1 MNTPA
6 PQDSS
11 PHQGLLDL
19 IDQATL
25 DRSHARLWALASG
38 GTLLNGMSLML
49 LGIAL
54 PLLTVKFALS
64 PTEQGLLGAAL
75 VFGSVPGA
83 LLGGFA
89 ADRAGRKP
97 VFIVDMVLVALGAAL
112 AAWAQTPL
120 VLAAG
125 LLLVGFGIGVDFPV
139 SGTYVAEWMPVAS
152 RPRAMVALKGS
163 QAAGMVI
170 GAGAGL
176 ALLDASPAS
185 EVWRLL
191 LGCTGLCAVLIA
203 LARLTLQESPRWL
216 MLHGRNLEA
225 AHALASILPHLA
237 GHSLRHAQAA
247 GTARHVQ
254 TLANPAHA
262 MHVRSLLQTPYRRR
276 TALSCLPWLLMDIA
290 TYGVGLFTPVI
301 LASLGLNDAGA
312 SLIGRDAA
320 ATRGSTLV
328 DLALLA
334 GAVASLY
341 FVPWLGAIR
350 AQAIGFAGMVC
361 GMLLMLLAIS
371 GLASPHS
378 LVWTLSGFAL
388 YNLAMYAGPNATTF
402 ALPPVLFPTQL
413 RATACGIAS
422 SMAKVGACIG
432 ILFLPMVREQWG
444 IAAVLELA
452 AIISLSG
459 CILTLWLS
467 GRNIPVRP
475 LEYHQTTASLPEI
488 PSIR

>member
-1 MNTPA
+1 MSLPVS
-6 PQDSS
+6 QVSFS
-11 PHQGLLDL
+11 HQGLLDL
-19 IDQATL
+19 IDKATL
-25 DRSHARLWALASG
+25 DRGHVRLWALASG

-49 LGIAL
+49 LGIAI
-54 PLLTVKFALS
+54 PLLSARFAL
-64 PTEQGLLGAAL
+64 PPAEQGLLGAAL

-97 VFIVDMVLVALGAAL
+97 VFIADMALVALGAAL

-120 VLAAG
+120 TLAAG
-125 LLLVGFGIGVDFPV
+125 LLLVGFGIGIDFPV

-163 QAAGMVI
+163 QAAGMVV

-176 ALLDASPAS
+176 ALLDASYTS
-185 EVWRLL
+185 GVWRLL
-191 LGCTGLCAVLIA
+191 LGCTGVCAALIA
-203 LARLTLQESPRWL
+203 LARLALQESPRWL

-225 AHALASILPHLA
+225 ARALASVLPHLA
-237 GHSLRHAQAA
+237 NHSLRHAQAA

-254 TLANPAHA
+254 TLAEPAHA
-262 MHVRSLLQTPYRRR
+262 MHARSLLQTPYRRR
-276 TALSCLPWLLMDIA
+276 LALSCLPWLLMDIA

-320 ATRGSTLV
+320 ATRGSALV

-350 AQAIGFAGMVC
+350 AQAIGFAGMAC
-361 GMLLMLLAIS
+361 GMVLMLLAIS
-371 GLASPHS
+371 GATGPHS
-378 LVWTLSGFAL
+378 LAWTLCGFAL

-413 RATACGIAS
+413 RATACGLAS

-432 ILFLPMVREQWG
+432 IVFLPMVRGQWG
-444 IAAVLELA
+444 VAAVLELA
-452 AIISLSG
+452 ATISLVG
-459 CILTLWLS
+459 CILTLWLC
-467 GRNIPVRP
+467 GRSIPVRP
-475 LEYHQTTASLPEI
+475 LEYHQTPDSMNT
-488 PSIR
+488 PSV